1 MKAIIIG
8 GGIGGVA
15 AAIALERVG
24 VECDIFEQ
32 AEEMR
37 EVGAALSI
45 WANAWQALNIL
56 GVGRTLLA
64 LGSNVARLETR
75 TSDGRVL
82 GALPLAQ
89 LVKRLGVPAFA
100 VLPRPDL
107 LRELTRL
114 VAKRRTHCRARCVGV
129 EERAGRVIAR
139 FADGRLAEAGLL
151 VGADGLHSVVRS
163 NLHGNVKPRYAG
175 YTCWRGMAT
184 CEAKALPLTTGFEA
198 WGPGARF
205 ALHHCGPDRVFWYAT
220 RNAPEASPDPPDGR
234 QAEVRRLFQ
243 DWHQPIPEAIEATL
257 ESDILRN
264 DIVDRKPLSRWGR
277 GRMTLLGDAAHPTT
291 PNLGQGACQA
301 LEDAVVLADCWR
313 HCREVEPA
321 LRRYEQQRQ
330 RRTAAITR
338 ASWRLGKICQ
348 WDSALAC
355 WLRNGLTQLMPASS
369 SLRLM
374 ERFVCHDLPG
384 LPIAAKPDAGGWK
397 PTEASHQTMSGE

>member
-1 MKAIIIG
+1 MKAMIIG

-37 EVGAALSI
+37 EVGAGLSI
-45 WANAWQALNIL
+45 WANAWQALEKL
-56 GVGRTLLA
+56 GVGRALLA

-82 GALPLAQ
+82 AAVPLAE
-89 LVKRLGVPAFA
+89 LEKRLGIPAFV

-114 VAKRRTHCRARCVGV
+114 VDKQRTHCRARCVGV
-129 EERAGRVIAR
+129 EENAGRVIAR
-139 FADGRLAEAGLL
+139 FADGQQAEAGLL

-163 NLHGNVKPRYAG
+163 HLHGNEKPRYAG
-175 YTCWRGMAT
+175 YTCWRGMAA

-205 ALHHCGPDRVFWYAT
+205 ALHRCGPGRVFWYAT
-220 RNAPEASPDPPDGR
+220 HNAPEASPDPPDGR
-234 QAEVRRLFQ
+234 KAEVRRLFR

-257 ESDILRN
+257 ETEILRN
-264 DIVDRKPLSRWGR
+264 DIVDRRPLSRWGR

-301 LEDAVVLADCWR
+301 LEDAVVLADCLR
-313 HCREVEPA
+313 QCREVEPA
-321 LRRYEQQRQ
+321 LRLYEQQRQ

-348 WDSALAC
+348 WESPPAC
-355 WLRNGLTQLMPASS
+355 WLRNSLTQLMPASS
-369 SLRLM
+369 NLRFI
-374 ERFVCHDLPG
+374 ERFVCHDLPD
-384 LPIAAKPDAGGWK
+384 LSIAAKPDARVQ
-397 PTEASHQTMSGE
+397 SF

>member
-1 MKAIIIG
+1 MKALIIG

-15 AAIALERVG
+15 AAVALERVG

-32 AEEMR
+32 AEELR
-37 EVGAALSI
+37 EVGAGLSI
-45 WANAWQALNIL
+45 WANAWQALEKL
-56 GVGRTLLA
+56 GVGRALLA

-82 GALPLAQ
+82 AAVPLAE
-89 LVKRLGVPAFA
+89 LEKRLGVPAFA

-114 VAKRRTHCRARCVGV
+114 VDKPRTHCRARCVGI
-129 EERAGRVIAR
+129 EESAGRMTAR
-139 FADGRLAEAGLL
+139 FADGYQAEAGLL

-163 NLHGNVKPRYAG
+163 HLHGSVKPRYAG

-205 ALHHCGPDRVFWYAT
+205 ALYHCGPGRVFWYAT
-220 RNAPEASPDPPDGR
+220 RNAPQASPDPPDGR
-234 QAEVRRLFQ
+234 KAEVRRLFQ
-243 DWHQPIPEAIEATL
+243 DWHEPIPEAIEATL
-257 ESDILRN
+257 ETEILRN
-264 DIVDRKPLSRWGR
+264 DIVDRRPLSRWGR

-313 HCREVEPA
+313 QCREVEPA
-321 LRRYEQQRQ
+321 LRRYERQRQ

-348 WDSALAC
+348 WESPPAC
-355 WLRNGLTQLMPASS
+355 WLRNSLTQLMPASS
-369 SLRLM
+369 SLRFM
-374 ERFVCHDLPG
+374 ERFVCHDLPD
-384 LPIAAKPDAGGWK
+384 LPIAAKPDAGVQ
-397 PTEASHQTMSGE
+397 SF

>member
-1 MKAIIIG
+1 VKALIIG

-32 AEEMR
+32 AEELR

-45 WANAWQALNIL
+45 WANAWQALETL
-56 GVGRTLLA
+56 GVGRTLLT
-64 LGSNVARLETR
+64 LGSKAARLETR

-82 GALPLAQ
+82 GALPLAE
-89 LVKRLGVPAFA
+89 LEKRLGVPAF
-100 VLPRPDL
+100 VVVPRRDL

-114 VAKRRTHCRARCVGV
+114 VDKHRTHCRARCVGV
-129 EERAGRVIAR
+129 EESGGRVMAR
-139 FADGRLAEAGLL
+139 FADGRQAEAGLL

-163 NLHGNVKPRYAG
+163 HMHGSVKPRYAG

-184 CEAKALPLTTGFEA
+184 CEAKALPLATSFEA

-205 ALHHCGPDRVFWYAT
+205 ALHRCGPGRVFWYAT
-220 RNAPEASPDPPDGR
+220 HNAPEASPDPSDGR
-234 QAEVRRLFQ
+234 KAEVRRLFQ
-243 DWHQPIPEAIEATL
+243 NWHEPIPEAIEATAGT
-257 ESDILRN
+257 EILRN

-301 LEDAVVLADCWR
+301 LEDAIVLADCWR
-313 HCREVEPA
+313 QCQEVEPA

-338 ASWRLGKICQ
+338 ASWRLGRICQ
-348 WDSALAC
+348 WESPLAC
-355 WLRNGLTQLMPASS
+355 CLRNSLTQLMPARSN
-369 SLRLM
+369 LRFM
-374 ERFVCHDLPG
+374 ERFVCYSLPD
-384 LPIAAKPDAGGWK
+384 LPIAHLDA
-397 PTEASHQTMSGE
+397 AI